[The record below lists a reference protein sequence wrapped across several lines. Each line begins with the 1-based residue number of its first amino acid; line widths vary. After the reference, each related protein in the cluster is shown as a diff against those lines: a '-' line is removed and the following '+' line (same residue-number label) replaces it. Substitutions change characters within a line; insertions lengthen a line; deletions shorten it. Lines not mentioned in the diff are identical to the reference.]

1 MLVMCSGMN
10 CIMAQTNTEE
20 HKDSVE
26 QTNIPRAERHR
37 ILPTPTHRK
46 ERTEPLL
53 PPTEI
58 GDSILPDIKL
68 LFGDSTRVNGRTPKD
83 TLSTNTQASA
93 TQSEAD
99 GKKTTKDSLTTSTPT
114 DSTASSGKTKV
125 NGKKEVPTSTTGS
138 NTPATSTNGTP
149 PATPTD
155 GKQTN
160 SGKDADDK
168 GATQT
173 TAGNDSTAQD
183 SLTQTKPVISEP
195 RRLSP
200 DEIAAWS
207 DSVERAHKEALTAQ
221 PLDTA
226 GINHRTDSLLSLSVQ
241 QMAARLN
248 VQKFLPEPTRALWLA
263 LVFPG
268 AGQIYNHKY
277 WKIPI
282 FYGGFLGCTYALTW
296 NNQMLRD
303 YSQAYLD
310 IMDDDPNTQS
320 YMGMLPMGY
329 DITGREERFK
339 EIFKHK
345 KNYYRK
351 YRDMSIFAFA
361 GVYMLSVID
370 AFVDAELS
378 TFDISEDLTLHFE
391 PTSMKDAG
399 KISSR
404 FGMNGVGLQC
414 RINF

>member
-20 HKDSVE
+20 RKDSVE
-26 QTNIPRAERHR
+26 QTNTPRAERHR

-83 TLSTNTQASA
+83 TLSTNPQASA
-93 TQSEAD
+93 TQNEAD
-99 GKKTTKDSLTTSTPT
+99 GKKTAKDSLMTSTPT
-114 DSTASSGKTKV
+114 DSTASSDKAKV
-125 NGKKEVPTSTTGS
+125 NGKKDVPTSTTGS
-138 NTPATSTNGTP
+138 NPPTTPTDGNP

-155 GKQTN
+155 GKQAN
-160 SGKDADDK
+160 SDKSVDSK

-207 DSVERAHKEALTAQ
+207 DSIERAHKEALTAQ

-241 QMAARLN
+241 QVAARLN
-248 VQKFLPEPTRALWLA
+248 VQKFLPEPTRSLWLA

-378 TFDISEDLTLHFE
+378 TFDISEDLTLHIE
-391 PTSMKDAG
+391 PASMKDAG
-399 KISSR
+399 KMSSR